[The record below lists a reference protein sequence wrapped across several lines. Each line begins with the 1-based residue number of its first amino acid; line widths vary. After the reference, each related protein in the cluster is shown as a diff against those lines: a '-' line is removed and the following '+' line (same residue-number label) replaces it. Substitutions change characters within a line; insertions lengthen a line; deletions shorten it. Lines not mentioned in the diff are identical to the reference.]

1 MTLHTLQI
9 TAKRDLGGGNTVVNT
24 YHFHP
29 DSGNVWTGTNLV
41 TLGNTLIGHLKTY
54 YNALGVAG
62 LAGGYDIGTVVL
74 EYQTGQP
81 PKYIGCTAQSSTGAA
96 GGTVPYQCAAV
107 ATWRTALAGKS
118 YRGRSFMGP
127 IISTAQNGQAWNSTN
142 VGQWN
147 TALGTFLTNVGSTMF
162 DLCVASITKDSSES
176 VITGAF
182 TGAMR
187 TMRSRAN

>member
-9 TAKRDLGGGNTVVNT
+9 SAKRDLGGGNTVVNT

-29 DSGNVWTGTNLV
+29 DSSMAWAGTNRV
-41 TLGNTLIGHLKTY
+41 THANILIGHLKTF

-74 EYQTGQP
+74 EYETGQP
-81 PKYIGCTAQSSTGAA
+81 PIYVGATAQSSTGAA

-107 ATWRTALAGKS
+107 ATWRTVKAGKS
-118 YRGRSFMGP
+118 YRGRTYFGP

-147 TALGTFLTNVGSTMF
+147 TALGTFLSNVASSSF
-162 DLCVASITKDSSES
+162 DLCVASKATDSSES